1 MKKKVTIIDFGS
13 WNILSIRRA
22 FEKWDVEVNI
32 TNKKEKI
39 LSASR
44 LVLPGVGAFKN
55 AIDKL
60 NSKNIF
66 EVISEI
72 RSKEIPLLGIC
83 LGMQLFFEESEEF
96 GKVKGLSLME
106 GTVKKLPV
114 LSLNHKKLKIPSIG
128 WYKLILEDKSFSFK
142 ENKFFKNFNNEDRF
156 YFVHS
161 YYANPKDKSL
171 VLASYNFGDH
181 LIPSIVAKNNII
193 GCQFH
198 PEKSGLFGLNLI
210 KNFMSL

>member
-1 MKKKVTIIDFGS
+1 MKKKVTIVDTGS
-13 WNILSIRRA
+13 GNILSIKRA
-22 FEKWDVEVNI
+22 FEKWDAEVGI
-32 TNKKEKI
+32 TDKKEKI

-44 LVLPGVGAFKN
+44 LVLPGVGSFKN

-60 NSKNIF
+60 NSKNFI

-72 RSKEIPLLGIC
+72 KSKEIPLLGIC

-96 GKVKGLSLME
+96 GKFKGLSLIE
-106 GTVKKLPV
+106 GKVIKLPV
-114 LSLNHKKLKIPSIG
+114 LSLDHEKLKIPSIG
-128 WYKLILEDKSFSFK
+128 WHKLILEDNAFSFK
-142 ENKFFKNFNNEDRF
+142 ENKFFKNFNSEDRF

-161 YYANPKDKSL
+161 YYANPNDKSL
-171 VLASYNFGDH
+171 ILASYNFGDH

-198 PEKSGLFGLNLI
+198 PEKSGPFGLNLI
-210 KNFMSL
+210 KNFISL